1 MAAAAFIA
9 ASSTPC
15 TPHVR
20 RAAGARVWGD
30 DGAVRLD
37 FDMGGGSILLGHAF
51 APVEEA
57 VAGAAAADA
66 ERAASALIDLVPCA
80 RAVRFTAEEAHAL
93 PAAIAAARV
102 ITGRRRALVWEPASG
117 PLADASDIA
126 ALVLDPMGL
135 GPHDLQAARRL
146 ADDAG
151 AVLIF
156 DEGVSGFRV
165 AERGVQGLNGVVPD
179 MAVYGAGLAN
189 GRPIGAVAGAK
200 YLIAALDEDD
210 LSEPRPAS
218 LAAAAATL
226 FHLAKAPPAPDLRI
240 LGAELQAEVASIVER
255 SGAGR
260 FFALEGDPALP
271 TPLFA
276 APQLEGLLL
285 RETARRNLI
294 VFGPHGLSAAHGEAE
309 VAVLVEAYAEILPL
323 MVASGLLESLLRPQS
338 SSMGTP
344 PMLAAS
350 PQFTSSLSGAS

>member
-1 MAAAAFIA
+1 MTAAAFVA
-9 ASSTPC
+9 ARSTPC
-15 TPHVR
+15 LPHAR

-30 DGAVRLD
+30 DGLARLD

-51 APVEEA
+51 APVEGA
-57 VAGAAAADA
+57 VAEASASDGA
-66 ERAASALIDLVPCA
+66 RAAHALMDLVPCA
-80 RAVRFTAEEAHAL
+80 KAVRFAAEEAHAL

-102 ITGRRRALVWEPASG
+102 ITGRRRALVWEPHSG

-146 ADDAG
+146 ADAAG

-165 AERGVQGLNGVVPD
+165 AERGVQGRCGVIPD

-189 GRPIGAVAGAK
+189 GRPIGAIAGTK
-200 YLIAALDEDD
+200 YLIAALDDDD
-210 LSEPRPAS
+210 LPEARPAS
-218 LAAAAATL
+218 LAAASATL
-226 FHLAKAPPAPDLRI
+226 SYLAKAPPAPDLRI
-240 LGAELQAEVASIVER
+240 LGAELQAEVAAIVER
-255 SGAGR
+255 AGAGR
-260 FFALEGDPALP
+260 FFALVGDPALP

-285 RETARRNLI
+285 RETARLGLI

-309 VAVLVEAYAEILPL
+309 VAALVEAYVEILPL
-323 MVASGLLESLLRPQS
+323 MVANGLLESLLRPQAP
-338 SSMGTP
+338 SMA
-344 PMLAAS
+344 LSALQFS
-350 PQFTSSLSGAS
+350 PFSKFGAP